1 MEKEK
6 RGLGIFIILVTAF
19 LSMIFSYS
27 FGPNSDVT
35 LFINIVLSLGICVCL
50 YLIIFD
56 KFYFVPMLLIV
67 SFLTLLISINH
78 YYKYEVLVD
87 SFPFLKN
94 IDKGILVVSIIAIGV
109 VLLLITKLFLYF
121 DDDKKEGVVKNNN
134 EISYEETKKRKA
146 ILVGGIIFAVVI
158 LTGSICCFVFLIKNG
173 TQNNPEKIP
182 MEIASQGLKYGVA
195 FISILVLLCLIVV
208 FLIEILKII
217 YHRFKLLGGIK
228 KNEDDKDEFSES
240 YMFNMLVFGFIL
252 FLSSYALDFD
262 EDDLITALTNN
273 KIVALPLMFII
284 LVASFYIFY
293 ILNNEVIKLIKQHKI
308 EEFITVRIRGIA
320 KTIVEIV
327 FDLIDNVLKFVRFIP
342 DFFGDLSVLVLGKV
356 KGEEKVKGKSKRI
369 VKVSAF
375 SFAFISWLSTAGGLM
390 EYVFIEKSGWRALFV
405 SFGIQGILFVL
416 NLKLPKNFHKIPFK
430 KKEDGNRFCRFFK
443 NKLFNLR
450 FLFVV
455 FYCLFIAASS
465 WFSYVYICNL
475 VYEKTQYIDANIDID
490 EYYRDY
496 LYDTDNY
503 LNEYEKAVISDMN
516 IILGEINVSQ
526 SDGKTSY
533 KSIDDYDKEI
543 ADLENQKN
551 WKVSERK
558 TCVKE
563 MNVTKKEYMKALD
576 EGILS
581 DAEIKEKEKIYKD
594 CEKKVIDKEAEINA
608 IIDDIKEREDEK
620 KKHKDSSESI
630 IWNIKEELKKENINT
645 TTLSSDIEKL
655 FNASGESNTKTGLI
669 SSTQHLQNYF
679 ENYKEVK
686 EIRGHILDYING
698 LSTGVNIPDE
708 NNEEQVTKWK
718 KTWKE
723 NLFNLEKEIK
733 AVPKYEG
740 INVGKRDAK
749 ENEKKDEMKY
759 EGKGIDYDLLSEF
772 YEERNDKI
780 NQMDLKQRQYFYNIN
795 VMERAVGLL
804 TGKFNFLAIFSFIFA
819 VFLDCASLLAGGY
832 LYYVDKKK

>member
-1 MEKEK
+1 
-6 RGLGIFIILVTAF
+6 
-19 LSMIFSYS
+19 
-27 FGPNSDVT
+27 
-35 LFINIVLSLGICVCL
+35 
-50 YLIIFD
+50 
-56 KFYFVPMLLIV
+56 
-67 SFLTLLISINH
+67 
-78 YYKYEVLVD
+78 
-87 SFPFLKN
+87 
-94 IDKGILVVSIIAIGV
+94 
-109 VLLLITKLFLYF
+109 
-121 DDDKKEGVVKNNN
+121 
-134 EISYEETKKRKA
+134 
-146 ILVGGIIFAVVI
+146 
-158 LTGSICCFVFLIKNG
+158 
-173 TQNNPEKIP
+173 
-182 MEIASQGLKYGVA
+182 
-195 FISILVLLCLIVV
+195 
-208 FLIEILKII
+208 
-217 YHRFKLLGGIK
+217 
-228 KNEDDKDEFSES
+228 
-240 YMFNMLVFGFIL
+240 
-252 FLSSYALDFD
+252 
-262 EDDLITALTNN
+262 
-273 KIVALPLMFII
+273 
-284 LVASFYIFY
+284 
-293 ILNNEVIKLIKQHKI
+293 
-308 EEFITVRIRGIA
+308 
-320 KTIVEIV
+320 
-327 FDLIDNVLKFVRFIP
+327 
-342 DFFGDLSVLVLGKV
+342 
-356 KGEEKVKGKSKRI
+356 
-369 VKVSAF
+369 
-375 SFAFISWLSTAGGLM
+375 
-390 EYVFIEKSGWRALFV
+390 
-405 SFGIQGILFVL
+405 
-416 NLKLPKNFHKIPFK
+416 
-430 KKEDGNRFCRFFK
+430 
-443 NKLFNLR
+443 
-450 FLFVV
+450 
-455 FYCLFIAASS
+455 
-465 WFSYVYICNL
+465 
-475 VYEKTQYIDANIDID
+475 
-490 EYYRDY
+490 
-496 LYDTDNY
+496 
-503 LNEYEKAVISDMN
+503 MN

-759 EGKGIDYDLLSEF
+759 EGNGIDYDLLSEF

-795 VMERAVGLL
+795 VMERAVDLL